1 MSEDRS
7 VRGSFVRRNLK
18 FVAGGA
24 VLAALAL
31 SVPSMAPAANA
42 GTVKVSSSS
51 TVAGKLATTFVKKSD
66 VIKGKVSCA
75 GTTYTPY
82 SSDDA
87 VDSSNS
93 LRFSTSNAIVRCNLA
108 LPNHARLVQAHW
120 AIQDSDAGADLSC
133 EVWRTKSTGTGIGV
147 ENKLADADST
157 GTPGAARINSPV
169 TDGVINNDKFSYFS
183 QCRLSSTSDVGVWG
197 SSFGYFIRADG
208 KTPPAPKVAVAPK
221 MAGPSHSG
229 L

>member
-1 MSEDRS
+1 M
-7 VRGSFVRRNLK
+7 
-18 FVAGGA
+18 AT
-24 VLAALAL
+24 AA
-31 SVPSMAPAANA
+31 SA

-51 TVAGKLATTFVKKSD
+51 SVAGKLATTFVKKSD

-75 GTTYTPY
+75 GQLHA
-82 SSDDA
+82 SQSDDA

-108 LPNHARLVQAHW
+108 LPNHRA
-120 AIQDSDAGADLSC
+120 SAGALGHPGLRCGCRASC

-147 ENKLADADST
+147 RSKLADVDSAAS
-157 GTPGAARINSPV
+157 GAARINSPV
-169 TDGVINNDKFSYFS
+169 TDGVINNESSSYFS